1 MLHKPLQKG
10 ARSQKPAPVD
20 LVRAK
25 EESESELVNEIGE
38 RSKRVTAIAAAVQ
51 LECDQHNED
60 GGEKR
65 LFLKRKTK

>member
-25 EESESELVNEIGE
+25 EESGSELVIVVGE
-38 RSKRVTAIAAAVQ
+38 RGERAMTIAAAVQ
-51 LECDQHNED
+51 L
-60 GGEKR
+60 
-65 LFLKRKTK
+65 L